1 MLYTQAKAYLAE
13 KLKEAGLKTKPHTTM
28 KSLSRSMESHVGAV
42 LSGTEAITRN
52 GSKTIYKDQEG
63 AQHKRRKIFDRNVTF
78 QVVLGDYTD
87 DKAEAMLGKF
97 LEALDR
103 GIEVDGN
110 FVPLEV
116 EGVEWDTEEDHPL
129 KAEVAARVSVT
140 FQGGVYK
147 DTDFRKVKDYVVEG
161 VEKINGKE
169 PANGN

>member
-1 MLYTQAKAYLAE
+1 MLYTQAKAYLVE

-42 LSGTEAITRN
+42 LSGTEAIARN

-63 AQHKRRKIFDRNVTF
+63 AQHKRRKLFDRNVTF
-78 QVVLGDYTD
+78 QVVLGDYSD
-87 DKAEAMLGKF
+87 DKVETM
-97 LEALDR
+97 LEAFLASLDR

-116 EGVEWDTEEDHPL
+116 DGVEWDMEEDHPL
-129 KAEVAARVSVT
+129 KAEIAARVSVT

-147 DTDFRKVKDYVVEG
+147 DTDFRKVKEIILEA
-161 VEKINGKE
+161 VEKSNGKE